1 MLILAA
7 KKKTDNNIEKF
18 TKEQFLQSKRYIQDR
33 DILNVLLDDDKKYS
47 FTEVDELL
55 NKFLETEV

>member
-7 KKKTDNNIEKF
+7 KKKTDSNIEKF

-47 FTEVDELL
+47 FTEVDEIL

>member
-1 MLILAA
+1 MILVA